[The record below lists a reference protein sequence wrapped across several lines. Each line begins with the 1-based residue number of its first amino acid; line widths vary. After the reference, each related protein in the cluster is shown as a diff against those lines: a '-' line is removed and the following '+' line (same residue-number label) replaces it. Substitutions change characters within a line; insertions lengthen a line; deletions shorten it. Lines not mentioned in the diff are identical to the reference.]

1 MKKFSRFS
9 WRGLTPQLFVIF
21 VLPVIALLLFIT
33 FGGLSLHQYSMRTL
47 VGQRDQRAV
56 RAAANS
62 IEEQL
67 HQRKMAIRGLALRAS
82 SNISKETLTKILNET
97 DYLIPD
103 FEAGFAFMDPSG
115 EVFAYSGDPIL
126 WENMDQNLFKAP
138 VGSLPDE
145 TQIGVLTSVHPTS
158 NKPVM
163 YVFSPTETNLLA
175 VGALY
180 PADLLERSLAEI
192 FTNDEES
199 SAFVIDSQGQ
209 LLYLRGDLIAGEN
222 LDTHPG
228 IKEALADQSGA
239 DYIQVGEKEHVVAYS
254 PISSVNWALIIEEP
268 WEAVTSP
275 LLRVTENAPLVLIP
289 VLVLALIVVWFG
301 TRRIIQPLQALE
313 SKAAELGW
321 GSYGPIEEPVGGI
334 TEIRRLQSELVHL
347 AHKVKAAQQGLRG
360 YIGAITHGQ
369 EDERQRLARELHDDT
384 LQALIALNQRIQLA
398 QLSLNGNPESS
409 ELVEIQELTEQT
421 IRNLRR
427 ITRALR
433 PIYLE
438 DLGLVAA
445 LEMLA
450 QEFQQANNVNVDF
463 HRMGVEER
471 LDPNV
476 ELALYR
482 IAQEALSNVT
492 RHAHATKVTIHL
504 TFSLEKLTLQIN
516 DDGIGF
522 EVPESPAEFVPS
534 GHYGLLGL
542 FERAEMISAKLEID
556 SMPGQGTQLTVSLPN
571 SKIETMETSSGA
583 DQNETKS

>member
-1 MKKFSRFS
+1 MKKYSRFS
-9 WRGLTPQLFVIF
+9 WRGLTPQLFAIF
-21 VLPVIALLLFIT
+21 ILPVIVLLLFVT
-33 FGGLSLHQYSMRTL
+33 FGGLSLHQYSMRAL

-56 RAAANS
+56 RAAASS

-67 HQRKMAIRGLALRAS
+67 YHRNMAIRGLALRAS
-82 SNISKETLTKILNET
+82 SNTTKETLTKVLAET

-103 FEAGFAFMDPSG
+103 FEAGFAFLDPSG
-115 EVFAYSGDPIL
+115 ELIAYSGDPDL
-126 WENMDQNLFKAP
+126 WEREDQNLFETLM
-138 VGSLPDE
+138 GSLPE
-145 TQIGVLTSVHPTS
+145 GALTGAWVSTQTMSHE
-158 NKPVM
+158 PVM
-163 YVFSPTETNLLA
+163 YVFSPTETDLLA

-180 PADLLERSLAEI
+180 PTNLLERSLAEL

-209 LLYLRGDLIAGEN
+209 LLYSRGDLIAGEN

-228 IKEALADQSGA
+228 IKDALADQSGA

-254 PISSVNWALIIEEP
+254 PISSVNWALINEEP

-275 LLRVTENAPLVLIP
+275 LLRLTENAPLVLIP
-289 VLVLALIVVWFG
+289 VAVLALILVWFG
-301 TRRIIQPLQALE
+301 TRRIVQPLQALE
-313 SKAAELGW
+313 SKAIELGW
-321 GSYGPIEEPVGGI
+321 GNYAPIEEPVGGI
-334 TEIRRLQSELVHL
+334 IEIRHLQSELIHL

-360 YIGAITHGQ
+360 YIGAITLGQ
-369 EDERQRLARELHDDT
+369 EEERQRLARELHDDT

-409 ELVEIQELTEQT
+409 ELADIQELTNQT

-427 ITRALR
+427 ITQALR

-450 QEFQQANNVNVDF
+450 RETQHANNIDVDF
-463 HRMGVEER
+463 HQMGMEER

-482 IAQEALSNVT
+482 IAQEAISNVT
-492 RHAHATKVTIHL
+492 RHAQANLVAIHL
-504 TFSLEKLTLQIN
+504 NFSSEKLVLSISDN
-516 DDGIGF
+516 GIGF
-522 EVPESPAEFVPS
+522 DVPESPAEFVPS

-542 FERAEMISAKLEID
+542 FERAEMISATLEID
-556 SMPGQGTQLTVSLPN
+556 SAPGQGTQLTVSLP
-571 SKIETMETSSGA
+571 SSRIESMETSSGA
-583 DQNETKS
+583 GPNESKS

>member
-1 MKKFSRFS
+1 MKKYSRFS
-9 WRGLTPQLFVIF
+9 WRGLTPQLFAIF
-21 VLPVIALLLFIT
+21 ILPVVVLILFIT

-56 RAAANS
+56 RAAASS

-67 HQRKMAIRGLALRAS
+67 HHRKMAIRALALRAD
-82 SNISKETLTKILNET
+82 SNTSKESLTKILNET

-103 FEAGFAFMDPSG
+103 FEAGFAILDPNG
-115 EVFAYSGDPIL
+115 KITTFSGDSTL
-126 WENMDQNLFKAP
+126 WENLDPEVVDTLIEL
-138 VGSLPDE
+138 LPDG
-145 TQIGVLTSVHPTS
+145 TPTGIWASLHPLNSDPVL
-158 NKPVM
+158 
-163 YVFSPTETNLLA
+163 YVFSPAKTGMLA

-180 PADLLERSLAEI
+180 PTNLLQRSLAGVFGTGEG
-192 FTNDEES
+192 S
-199 SAFVIDSQGQ
+199 SVFVVDNQDV
-209 LLYLRGDLIAGEN
+209 LLYSNGDLIAGED
-222 LDTHPG
+222 LETHPG
-228 IKEALADQSGA
+228 IMEALANRSGA

-254 PISSVNWALIIEEP
+254 PVSSMNWALVIEEP
-268 WEAVTSP
+268 WETVTSP
-275 LLRVTENAPLVLIP
+275 LLRVTENAPLLLIP
-289 VLVLALIVVWFG
+289 VVVLSLIVIGFG

-313 SKAAELGW
+313 SKAVELGW
-321 GSYGPIEEPVGGI
+321 GNYAPIEEPVGGI
-334 TEIRRLQSELVHL
+334 TEIRRLQSELIHL
-347 AHKVKAAQQGLRG
+347 AHKVKAAQQGLRD

-409 ELVEIQELTEQT
+409 ELADIQELTKQT
-421 IRNLRR
+421 IQNLRR

-450 QEFQQANNVNVDF
+450 RETQLANNIDVDF
-463 HRMGVEER
+463 HQIGIEER

-482 IAQEALSNVT
+482 IAQEALNNVI
-492 RHAHATKVTIHL
+492 RHARATRVSIDL
-504 TFSLEKLTLQIN
+504 NFSPQLLTLQISDN
-516 DDGIGF
+516 GIGF
-522 EVPESPAEFVPS
+522 DVPESPAEFVPS

-542 FERAEMISAKLEID
+542 FERAEMISATLEID
-556 SMPGQGTQLTVSLPN
+556 SAPGHGTQLTVSLP
-571 SKIETMETSSGA
+571 SSRIESMETSSGA
-583 DQNETKS
+583 GSNENKS